1 MDNETCGI
9 LAYVPKGI
17 TYLKGEKRF
26 ITKKQTLINAIGYKN
41 YQELIKEAKKQ
52 FPDAELSEEKKIKYN
67 IN

>member
-1 MDNETCGI
+1 MNYI
-9 LAYVPKGI
+9 IINA
-17 TYLKGEKRF
+17 YLKGEKRF
-26 ITKKQTLINAIGYKN
+26 ITKDLNLISAIGYKN